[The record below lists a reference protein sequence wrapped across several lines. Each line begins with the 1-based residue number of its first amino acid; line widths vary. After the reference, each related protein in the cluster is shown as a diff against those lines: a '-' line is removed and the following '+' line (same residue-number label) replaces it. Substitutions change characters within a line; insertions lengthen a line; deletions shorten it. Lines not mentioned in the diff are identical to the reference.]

1 MSLQSESKVV
11 EPKGTETDADLR
23 LHQKW
28 AVWFDNPRLAPE
40 GSDWK
45 DNLKKCGEFDTI
57 SDFWSL
63 YNNLKPASNLPFNS
77 NYHVFRDGVQP
88 MWEDPANKAGGKFV
102 LTIPKKDS
110 RSGRCDEWWLYT
122 VLALIGETIDLN
134 GDQVCGAVVSI
145 RKSQDRIALWL
156 KSSDQQVCS
165 EIGARW
171 KKALD
176 MNKTIMKYQLHDDG
190 KFSLGFVFAL
200 HCELQVEVLC
210 PDDCFLKYSCHK
222 RKFLQE
228 RDEV

>member
-1 MSLQSESKVV
+1 
-11 EPKGTETDADLR
+11 
-23 LHQKW
+23 
-28 AVWFDNPRLAPE
+28 
-40 GSDWK
+40 
-45 DNLKKCGEFDTI
+45 
-57 SDFWSL
+57 
-63 YNNLKPASNLPFNS
+63 
-77 NYHVFRDGVQP
+77 

-176 MNKTIMKYQLHDDG
+176 MNKTIMKYQLHDDAATSG
-190 KFSLGFVFAL
+190 SSFKNATKF
-200 HCELQVEVLC
+200 EV
-210 PDDCFLKYSCHK
+210 
-222 RKFLQE
+222 
-228 RDEV
+228 

>member
-1 MSLQSESKVV
+1 MLIMSA
-11 EPKGTETDADLR
+11 EPELK

-28 AVWFDNPRLAPE
+28 VVWFDNPRLAPE
-40 GSDWK
+40 ASSWK
-45 DNLKKCGEFDTI
+45 DNLKKCGDFD
-57 SDFWSL
+57 SVSGFWSL
-63 YNNLKPASNLPFNS
+63 YNNLKPASKLPLNS
-77 NYHVFRDGVQP
+77 NYHVFRDGVEP
-88 MWEDPANKAGGKFV
+88 MWEDPANKKGGKFV

-110 RSGRCDEWWLYT
+110 RAGRCDEWWLYT

-156 KSSDQQVCS
+156 KSADQQMCS

-190 KFSLGFVFAL
+190 KSTACLCVF
-200 HCELQVEVLC
+200 
-210 PDDCFLKYSCHK
+210 K
-222 RKFLQE
+222 RVK
-228 RDEV
+228 